1 MKNLDKNK
9 FIENLY
15 NDTGLDEDFA
25 KKLKAANLYLTA
37 YSEEYPGRIE
47 KVYPDGRIEL
57 CPIGMTLMEARVQ
70 QREDAQKAGLSGI
83 I

>member
-1 MKNLDKNK
+1 MTNSDNSNFLVDLNNK
-9 FIENLY
+9 IES
-15 NDTGLDEDFA
+15 DEDFVD
-25 KKLKAANLYLTA
+25 KLKSANLYLTLC
-37 YSEEYPGRIE
+37 SEEYPGRIE
-47 KVYPDGRIEL
+47 RLYPDGSVEL